1 MLGSLC
7 WRIGVGDGDGD
18 DNGDA
23 IVLRATAKA
32 GTMPGGGD
40 DDLEDGNELA
50 FLLAVLLCN
59 PLAKH

>member
-7 WRIGVGDGDGD
+7 CRIGGGDGDGD

-23 IVLRATAKA
+23 IVLRAIAKL

-40 DDLEDGNELA
+40 EDLEDGNELA
-50 FLLAVLLCN
+50 FLLGVL
-59 PLAKH
+59 